1 MYITL
6 YIYIYACVSVYDFS
20 VLTSGDF
27 LRQLQITPILH
38 KIFSILIGW
47 HDHNPVYSPF
57 GLAEFVQR
65 QNPQRSI

>member
-1 MYITL
+1 MFV
-6 YIYIYACVSVYDFS
+6 CVFVYDFS

-38 KIFSILIGW
+38 MFFSILIGW

-57 GLAEFVQR
+57 RLAEFVQ
-65 QNPQRSI
+65 S